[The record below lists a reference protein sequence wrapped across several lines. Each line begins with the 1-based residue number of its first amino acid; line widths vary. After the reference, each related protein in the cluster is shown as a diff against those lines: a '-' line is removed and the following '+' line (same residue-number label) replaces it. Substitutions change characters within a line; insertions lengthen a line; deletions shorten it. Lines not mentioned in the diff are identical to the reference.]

1 MKAERKKVLE
11 IAGGFRENINGMPVS
26 GGVAA
31 MLSNYCA
38 KADKEKLTFDFLALK
53 NQCFEQYR
61 DELEA
66 NGWNLYCLDLQENGL
81 KRMVRLIWRLSIF
94 VRRQRYDVVHI
105 NIGSFFPVLF
115 CAAASRIGGAR
126 IIVAHSHSTG
136 IYSPRKRFMADMCK
150 PLLTIFATDY
160 CACSKKAAENLF
172 SKRVIQN
179 EKYKIVRNAIESEK
193 FKFNPLVRKE
203 IRMELGIGD
212 ELVIGH
218 VGRFVDAKN
227 HAFLLD
233 IFSEIKKKMPHTK
246 LLLVGDGQL
255 RSEIEAK
262 ADGLGIYNDVI
273 FTGQRKDTHKYYWA
287 MDVFVMPSL
296 YEGFPIVSLEAQ
308 CAGLPCYVSDTV
320 PDEVN
325 ISDLYRS
332 FSLKKGHRDI
342 AVQIIR
348 DIEHFSNRKDMSET
362 VRRNGYELQDNVRLF
377 EELYE

>member
-1 MKAERKKVLE
+1 
-11 IAGGFRENINGMPVS
+11 
-26 GGVAA
+26 
-31 MLSNYCA
+31 
-38 KADKEKLTFDFLALK
+38 
-53 NQCFEQYR
+53 
-61 DELEA
+61 
-66 NGWNLYCLDLQENGL
+66 
-81 KRMVRLIWRLSIF
+81 
-94 VRRQRYDVVHI
+94 
-105 NIGSFFPVLF
+105 
-115 CAAASRIGGAR
+115 
-126 IIVAHSHSTG
+126 
-136 IYSPRKRFMADMCK
+136 
-150 PLLTIFATDY
+150 
-160 CACSKKAAENLF
+160 
-172 SKRVIQN
+172 
-179 EKYKIVRNAIESEK
+179 
-193 FKFNPLVRKE
+193 
-203 IRMELGIGD
+203 MELGIGD

-273 FTGQRKDTHKYYWA
+273 FTGQRKDAHKYYWA

-296 YEGFPIVSLEAQ
+296 YEGFSIVSLEAQ